1 MPRRRTPTRGLWVPQ
16 EPLSLDLTAALAQS
30 LRSLWVPGHRLGVS
44 GITNLVTD
52 DTGAEAVFPN
62 AAQTPLLTS
71 TDYGPGL
78 QFDGTDDIAVRS
90 GAVPYN
96 PAAQFGVTVAIAC
109 RIDSIAADRR
119 VLYGFTDVAAKNSLE
134 LRIANGFTSIAF
146 TGDNHATS
154 TPCDIYSTP
163 NLGQVVLIAGV
174 IDSLTNARLSYYEP
188 ATGNFQSGFAN
199 NGITTQ
205 ATVDASTW
213 SYEALGGFYGG
224 GASSRNSGITLL
236 DAWFWDKPLTDDE
249 LELWRQ
255 DRWSV
260 LQPQRRRTHV
270 FQSET
275 LDGARIEANQTLPL
289 PTQVAT
295 ATRLAGLQHNVTL
308 PPVTQDAY
316 VARLL
321 GARQAVKLL
330 PPTQVATVKVVAT
343 AMQGRIV
350 PSVPAVT
357 LDTTSVTWDSTRVT
371 VDGASISA
379 GGVTADSGL
388 ITCDSDITCDG
399 GGGLAAP
406 PSITLDSTYITWDS
420 TTVTVDGGALP
431 TTVIGLVLPPVTQ
444 FARIGALPPGTVRAT
459 QTLPPVAQAATAS
472 APAAV
477 GATQSL
483 PLPTQVAT
491 ATAAAAVSKLGA
503 QQQLPPVSQTAT
515 ATVLAKAAASQL
527 LPLPTQVAR
536 VARQVESNASAV
548 QLLPLPTQVARVE
561 VYIPPVTPG
570 DPLPPVVVTPPDVT
584 ATVGDLENMVAR
596 QAMALPPWWGPPG
609 IIPAVLRVPVVMA
622 GAVGVYIYDFLTYA
636 RKQTRILT
644 ATGFWV
650 DLIAFDFF
658 GNRIRRRDNQSDD
671 AFRRRILL
679 EMFRERVTRPAL
691 RSVLKDMTGYEPII
705 FEPGRPSDVGGV
717 GMRGRMGVGVAGRVG
732 SIGLPGEFFV
742 DVFRDPEAGI
752 PRAAGVGSKYGGVGI
767 ARSRLVVSSL
777 DSVTGALRDEDI
789 YEAVNSTRAA
799 GITAWVRIRLGRRT

>member
-270 FQSET
+270 FQST
-275 LDGARIEANQTLPL
+275 ALDGPRLEANQTLPL

-295 ATRLAGLQHNVTL
+295 ITRAAGLQHNVTL

-316 VARLL
+316 VTRLL

-330 PPTQVATVKVVAT
+330 PPTQVATVKVIAT
-343 AMQGRIV
+343 AMQGKIV
-350 PSVPAVT
+350 ASAPVVT
-357 LDTTSVTWDSTRVT
+357 IDNTTVTWDSTLVT
-371 VDGASISA
+371 VDGAGAASA
-379 GGVTADSGL
+379 PA
-388 ITCDSDITCDG
+388 
-399 GGGLAAP
+399 
-406 PSITLDSTYITWDS
+406 SITLDSTYITWDS

-459 QTLPPVAQAATAS
+459 QTLAPVAQAATAS
-472 APAAV
+472 APAAAR
-477 GATQSL
+477 ATQAL

-491 ATAAAAVSKLGA
+491 VTAAAAISKLGA
-503 QQQLPPVSQTAT
+503 QQQLLPVVQNAT
-515 ATVLAKAAASQL
+515 ATVVAKAAASQL

-536 VARQVESNASAV
+536 VARQIESNASAV